1 MYKEVSNLIIYG
13 DMDKNSILSCLADIF
28 YKFENGGSSKAELTK
43 EVYTQVKRILSV
55 ATDYGFDENLWQNY
69 LTFVLIT
76 TENPFSITCEK
87 TGASDGSVNTFA
99 LNDFHNFR
107 VLFHYD
113 FSEIERELGIDC
125 FTILTHYKA
134 ICKKELMYNHNV
146 SEKVQ
151 ALSKRLASA
160 ETDQEFF
167 DYVT

>member
-28 YKFENGGSSKAELTK
+28 YKFENGGSSKSELTK

-87 TGASDGSVNTFA
+87 TGA
-99 LNDFHNFR
+99 
-107 VLFHYD
+107 
-113 FSEIERELGIDC
+113 
-125 FTILTHYKA
+125 
-134 ICKKELMYNHNV
+134 
-146 SEKVQ
+146 
-151 ALSKRLASA
+151 RLPS
-160 ETDQEFF
+160 FIS
-167 DYVT
+167 